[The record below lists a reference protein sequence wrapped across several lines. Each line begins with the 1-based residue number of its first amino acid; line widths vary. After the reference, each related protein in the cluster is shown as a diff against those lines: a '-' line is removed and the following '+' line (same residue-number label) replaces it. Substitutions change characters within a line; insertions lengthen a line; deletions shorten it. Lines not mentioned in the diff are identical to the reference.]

1 MQARALGNSAIECRG
16 SLRAWV
22 QLEGGGGG
30 CFPIDQIGADM
41 GNPRT
46 MILNLESRYTLG
58 AANQISCISDI

>member
-1 MQARALGNSAIECRG
+1 MGTVGRLGGA
-16 SLRAWV
+16 
-22 QLEGGGGG
+22 

-58 AANQISCISDI
+58 AVNQISCISDI